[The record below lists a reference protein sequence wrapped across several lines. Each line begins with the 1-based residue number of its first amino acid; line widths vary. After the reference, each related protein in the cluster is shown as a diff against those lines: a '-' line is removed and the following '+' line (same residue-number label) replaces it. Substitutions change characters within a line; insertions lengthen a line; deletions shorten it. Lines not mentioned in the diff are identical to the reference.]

1 MTSATSELCTFAS
14 AHEFGS
20 RFIRFGET
28 ELDIGMRVLRQGSR
42 VLELGSR
49 AFDLLATLA
58 QASGRVVHKDELIDS
73 VWPDTIVDENALH
86 VHLSTIRKVIG
97 QDSKLIVTVPR
108 RGYQL
113 IASPS
118 TPVPAANF
126 EDDSQRTLRTAMM
139 PMRSALLGRE
149 TAIDVICAL
158 MRDTRVLTLVGPG
171 GIGKTSIAL
180 EIAHRTS
187 GSNEDDVHFVDVSDQ
202 RSLGEVLL
210 AFGAI
215 GPVAREDGEP
225 DLDTTAA
232 MLTRIRGLIVI
243 DNAEHV
249 ADPVAQ
255 LLERACHSANPP
267 RFLVTSRQPLRI
279 PAETVYRVT
288 PLAVS
293 GEATEPCDANGSPSP
308 AIALFLRRLSHD
320 GRHRVID
327 DELMTQAAE
336 ICRCLDGIPLAIEL
350 AASRAAILGLEPV
363 LNNLADPLPY
373 LDGGY
378 RTACARHKS
387 LLASIKWSFDMLESS
402 EQTVFQR
409 LSVFDGAFDAQ
420 AASALASDVRMSPTA
435 VMQCVSEL
443 VDHSLLDIHF
453 DGAAVTYRL
462 LTPSKSFGRQ
472 RLAEAGEL
480 ATMVER
486 RADYLR
492 SAARSASAQQAVLS
506 PVSFRS

>member
-1 MTSATSELCTFAS
+1 MTSATSQLYTFAS

-58 QASGRVVHKDELIDS
+58 RASGRVVPKDELIDS

-86 VHLSTIRKVIG
+86 VHLSTIRKVLG

-118 TPVPAANF
+118 TPLAAANF
-126 EDDSQRTLRTAMM
+126 RDDNHRTSRTATM
-139 PMRSALLGRE
+139 PMRAALLGRE
-149 TAIDVICAL
+149 TAIDAICA
-158 MRDTRVLTLVGPG
+158 MMQDTRVLTLAGSG

-187 GSNEDDVHFVDVSDQ
+187 GSNEDDVHFVDLSDQ
-202 RSLGEVLL
+202 HALDEVLL
-210 AFGAI
+210 AFGEI
-215 GPVAREDGEP
+215 GPVARENGEP

-249 ADPVAQ
+249 ADAVAQ
-255 LLERACHSANPP
+255 LLERTCHSGNPP

-279 PAETVYRVT
+279 PAETVYRVM

-293 GEATEPCDANGSPSP
+293 GDAPESGDANGSPSP

-320 GRHRVID
+320 GRHRIID
-327 DELMTQAAE
+327 DQLLTQAAE

-363 LNNLADPLPY
+363 LSNLADPLPY

-378 RTACARHKS
+378 RTASARHKS

-402 EQTVFQR
+402 EQAVFQR
-409 LSVFDGAFDAQ
+409 LSVFDGAFDAE
-420 AASALASDVRMSPTA
+420 AASAVASDDGISPAA
-435 VMQCVSEL
+435 VMECVSEL
-443 VDHSLLDIHF
+443 VDHSLLEIHF

-462 LTPSKSFGRQ
+462 LTPSRSFGRK
-472 RLAEAGEL
+472 RLAEAGTL

-486 RADYLR
+486 RADYVR
-492 SAARSASAQQAVLS
+492 NATRCASGQQAVVS
-506 PVSFRS
+506 PYSFRS